1 MKQNFEYRNAAWD
14 MLKADWQGPVLLFF
28 FYNIVVMLMSTVLGL
43 IFGGS
48 EVLSS
53 LVSLAVEVFIAF
65 PVAYLCL
72 KEYVKYVRGGKIVIS
87 KDLVEPF
94 KADYV
99 RAIKVFGLSTVY
111 TMLWM
116 LLLIIP
122 GVIKSYAY
130 CMAPYINMNNE
141 NLTAEECINQSMK
154 LTDGYKMK
162 LFLLDLSFIG
172 WYLLGFITL
181 GVGLLWIVPY
191 HYVARIMM
199 FEDIMNAQAQVQ
211 AQAIEE

>member
-28 FYNIVVMLMSTVLGL
+28 VTNLIIMFISTVLG
-43 IFGGS
+43 FAMGDNQT
-48 EVLSS
+48 LSS
-53 LVSLAVEVFIAF
+53 LLNLIVEIFVAF

-72 KEYVKYVRGGKIVIS
+72 KEFVKYVRGGKIVIS

-111 TMLWM
+111 TFLWL

-122 GVIKSYAY
+122 GFIKSYAY

-162 LFLLDLSFIG
+162 LFLLDLSFTG
-172 WYLLGFITL
+172 WYLLSFITL
-181 GVGLLWIVPY
+181 GIGLLWVVPY
-191 HYVARIMM
+191 HYIARIMV
-199 FEDIMNAQAQVQ
+199 FEDIMNSQP
-211 AQAIEE
+211 QAIEEK